1 MEIPMPLPDVGV
13 LRARALAA
21 KQNYLE
27 AVDRYA
33 TKPTPELER
42 RVAQHKRVFRELLD
56 AATIADT
63 PV

>member
-1 MEIPMPLPDVGV
+1 MPDVGM

-21 KQNYLE
+21 KFNYLE
-27 AVDRYA
+27 AVERYA
-33 TKPTPELER
+33 DKPTPEHER
-42 RVAQHKRVFRELLD
+42 RVAQHKRLFRELME